1 MQLDPT
7 KIFDITEQGLIKD
20 PLVQYLLEIIQKQ
33 SEEIDELKSEIRL
46 LKGQSDKPTIK
57 PSLIEKP
64 QKGEKK
70 GAGEKRAGSAK
81 REKTKE
87 LVIHKVETI
96 EAEGVQNSWIF
107 KGYNDYIVQDLIIQA
122 ENTKYRLKK
131 YMTPE
136 GKYITAKL
144 PKELEGTHYG
154 ITLQKYILH
163 QHYHCL
169 VTQPLLLEQLEEI
182 GIDISTGELS
192 NILIKDKELFHQEKE
207 SLLAKAL
214 EISAYIQTD
223 DTGARHNGKNGYCTV
238 ICNDLFTY
246 FKSGQSKSRINF
258 LELLRTVQYE
268 DYQINQYAISYMEE
282 QGLPTKYKILLENQQ
297 AITFENKKTFEEY
310 LKVLGIDAAYAIR
323 IITEGALIGS
333 IMEHGINKD
342 IAIISDDAGQFDILI
357 HGLCWVHAE
366 RNIQKV
372 HCFTEGQKQLLED
385 ILNELWGLY
394 SKLKSYK
401 VENSQNKKKELE
413 KEFDALFTKK
423 TAFLSLDQALEK
435 VNKNKTEL
443 LLVLERPEVPLHNNT
458 SERDIREYVK
468 KRKISG
474 STRSE
479 DGKKC
484 RDTFASLKKTC
495 KKQKVSFWKYLED
508 RLMKKLKIPLLSEFL
523 ILNTS

>member
-1 MQLDPT
+1 MQIDHT
-7 KIFDITEQGLIKD
+7 KIIAITEQGLIKD
-20 PLVQYLLEIIQKQ
+20 PLVQYLLETIQKQ
-33 SEEIDELKSEIRL
+33 SQEIDELKSEIRL
-46 LKGQSDKPTIK
+46 LKQQSDKPTIK

-64 QKGEKK
+64 AKVKK
-70 GAGEKRAGSAK
+70 KDGEKRAGSAK

-87 LVIHKVETI
+87 LVIHNEVII
-96 EAEGVQNSWIF
+96 EAEGVQNNWKF
-107 KGYNDYIVQDLIIQA
+107 KGYNDFIVQDLIIRV

-131 YMTPE
+131 YMGPD
-136 GKYITAKL
+136 GKYVAAKL
-144 PKELEGTHYG
+144 PKELEGSHFG
-154 ITLQKYILH
+154 ITLQKFILH

-182 GIDISTGELS
+182 GVDISTGELS

-207 SLLAKAL
+207 SLLVKAL
-214 EISAYIQTD
+214 EISPYVQTD
-223 DTGARHNGKNGYCTV
+223 DTGSRHNGKNGYCTV

-258 LELLRTVQYE
+258 LELLRTAQYE
-268 DYQINQYAISYMEE
+268 DYQINQYAIRYMEE
-282 QGLPTKYKILLENQQ
+282 QGLPEKYKISLKNRQ
-297 AITFENKKTFEEY
+297 AITFENKTAFEEY
-310 LKVLGIDAAYAIR
+310 LKEHGIDAAYAIR

-342 IAIISDDAGQFDILI
+342 IAIISDDAGQFKILI
-357 HGLCWVHAE
+357 HGLCWVHSE

-372 HCFTEGQKQLLED
+372 HCFTEEQKELLEE
-385 ILNELWGLY
+385 ILKELWNLY
-394 SKLKSYK
+394 AKLKSYK
-401 VENSQNKKKELE
+401 IENSQTKKEELE
-413 KEFDALFTKK
+413 EEFNMLFTKK
-423 TAFLSLDQALEK
+423 TGFLSLDQALEK
-435 VNKNKTEL
+435 ANKNKTEL

-508 RLMKKLKIPLLSEFL
+508 RLMKTLKIPILSEL
-523 ILNTS
+523 LMLNCTS